1 MVPNVKFLSI
11 SAPIIRVSTMEPA
24 FKELVHSPVAAFLA
38 SPDRNVK
45 QRLMRVTP
53 TPATMVQLATVCLL
67 PILVPVLLDL
77 LVMTVPQEL
86 TIATTLLVI
95 MVAPVPVV

>member
-11 SAPIIRVSTMEPA
+11 SAPIIRVSTMEPV